1 GEDHHAEKADCHAR
15 EWSTARQLQN
25 PTCGNGPPLGNREI
39 PRAGEVHRS
48 GIVKSHALEWP
59 STQKSQKPTRRRG
72 PPLGNREIPRAGEVH
87 PRESRNL
94 TRRNVLSLRN
104 RRIPRAGTSQR
115 QKITCFRALAPLS
128 YFKNLIY
135 LHSPQKN
142 PLKKSY
148 LIKSSFFR
156 GKELKFV
163 FIEKEELNL

>member
-1 GEDHHAEKADCHAR
+1 M
-15 EWSTARQLQN
+15 
-25 PTCGNGPPLGNREI
+25 
-39 PRAGEVHRS
+39 VHRS
-48 GIVKSHALEWP
+48 GIAESHVREWP
-59 STQKSQKPTRRRG
+59 T
-72 PPLGNREIPRAGEVH
+72 A
-87 PRESRNL
+87 RESRNL

-115 QKITCFRALAPLS
+115 PKIAYFRALALLS

-135 LHSPQKN
+135 VHSPQKN

-163 FIEKEELNL
+163 FIEEEELNL

>member
-1 GEDHHAEKADCHAR
+1 MRVVYHPGIAETHALERSLAR
-15 EWSTARQLQN
+15 ELQN
-25 PTCGNGPPLGNREI
+25 STRWRGLSLGNCRI
-39 PRAGEVHRS
+39 PRAGMVYRS
-48 GIVKSHALEWP
+48 GIEKSHAQER
-59 STQKSQKPTRRRG
+59 ST
-72 PPLGNREIPRAGEVH
+72 A
-87 PRESRNL
+87 RESRNL

-115 QKITCFRALAPLS
+115 PKIAYFRALALLS

-135 LHSPQKN
+135 VHSPQKN

-163 FIEKEELNL
+163 FIEEEELNL

>member
-1 GEDHHAEKADCHAR
+1 PGRRRHPHPC
-15 EWSTARQLQN
+15 
-25 PTCGNGPPLGNREI
+25 PTR
-39 PRAGEVHRS
+39 RASDLEVHRS
-48 GIVKSHALEWP
+48 GIEKSHAQER
-59 STQKSQKPTRRRG
+59 ST
-72 PPLGNREIPRAGEVH
+72 A
-87 PRESRNL
+87 RESRNL

>member
-1 GEDHHAEKADCHAR
+1 MHIRDGISLSLRKCVFPRASSLSSRNRRNSRAGEVPRSGIEKSHAR
-15 EWSTARQLQN
+15 ERSTTRKMQKLK
-25 PTCGNGPPLGNREI
+25 CGNGPPLGNR
-39 PRAGEVHRS
+39 
-48 GIVKSHALEWP
+48 
-59 STQKSQKPTRRRG
+59 
-72 PPLGNREIPRAGEVH
+72 
-87 PRESRNL
+87 
-94 TRRNVLSLRN
+94 
-104 RRIPRAGTSQR
+104 RILRAGTSQR